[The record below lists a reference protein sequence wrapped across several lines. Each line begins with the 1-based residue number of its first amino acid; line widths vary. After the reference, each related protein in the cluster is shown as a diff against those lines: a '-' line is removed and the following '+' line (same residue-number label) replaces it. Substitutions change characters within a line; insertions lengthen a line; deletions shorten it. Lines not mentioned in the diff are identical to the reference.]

1 MQPNYVSMDSINI
14 SDENP
19 SFSYSGKRH
28 RIFIEGRGFDF
39 ESFEVY
45 NNSTASL
52 NLKNL
57 DDPLFTILD
66 FQEPRVIY
74 VVSRKGRQD
83 LILQGCI
90 FKEIHGSESQ
100 ISYSKIQTDS

>member
-1 MQPNYVSMDSINI
+1 MESVNLSEEMPNF
-14 SDENP
+14 
-19 SFSYSGKRH
+19 SFSGKSH

-39 ESFEVY
+39 ESFDVY

-52 NLKNL
+52 NLINL

-66 FQEPRVIY
+66 FEEPRVVY
-74 VVSRKGRQD
+74 VVSRLGQKD

-90 FKEIHGSESQ
+90 FKSIDGSESQ
-100 ISYSKIQTDS
+100 LSYSKIQTES

>member
-1 MQPNYVSMDSINI
+1 MESVNV
-14 SDENP
+14 SDEKP
-19 SFSYSGKRH
+19 SFSFSGKSH

-39 ESFEVY
+39 KSFHIF
-45 NNSTASL
+45 NNSMASL
-52 NLKNL
+52 NLTNL

-74 VVSRKGRQD
+74 VVSRLGQKD

-90 FKEIHGSESQ
+90 FKSIDGSESQ
-100 ISYSKIQTDS
+100 LSYSKIQTES

>member
-1 MQPNYVSMDSINI
+1 MESVNI
-14 SDENP
+14 REDIP
-19 SFSYSGKRH
+19 SFSFSGKSH

-39 ESFEVY
+39 VSFKVY

-52 NLKNL
+52 NLINL

-74 VVSRKGRQD
+74 VVSRLGQKD

-90 FKEIHGSESQ
+90 FKSIDGSESQ
-100 ISYSKIQTDS
+100 LSYSKIQTES

>member
-1 MQPNYVSMDSINI
+1 MDSVNI
-14 SDENP
+14 GEEIPN
-19 SFSYSGKRH
+19 FRFSGKSH

-39 ESFEVY
+39 LSFDVY

-52 NLKNL
+52 NLINL

-74 VVSRKGRQD
+74 VVSKLGQKD

-90 FKEIHGSESQ
+90 FKSIDGRESQ
-100 ISYSKIQTDS
+100 LSYSKIQTES

>member
-1 MQPNYVSMDSINI
+1 MVSVNI
-14 SDENP
+14 REEIP
-19 SFSYSGKRH
+19 SFSFSGESH

-39 ESFEVY
+39 ISFDVY

-52 NLKNL
+52 NLITL

-74 VVSRKGRQD
+74 VVSRLGKKD
-83 LILQGCI
+83 LILQNLLFLKI
-90 FKEIHGSESQ
+90 F
-100 ISYSKIQTDS
+100 

>member
-1 MQPNYVSMDSINI
+1 MDSVNM

-19 SFSYSGKRH
+19 TFCFSGKNH
-28 RIFIEGRGFDF
+28 RMFIEGRGFDF

-45 NNSTASL
+45 NNRTASL
-52 NLKNL
+52 NLTKL

-74 VVSRKGRQD
+74 VISRKGHQV

-90 FKEIHGSESQ
+90 FKSIDGSESQ
-100 ISYSKIQTDS
+100 ISYSKIQTES

>member
-1 MQPNYVSMDSINI
+1 MDSINI
-14 SDENP
+14 SNEVP
-19 SFSYSGKRH
+19 KFTFLGKNH

-39 ESFEVY
+39 VSFDVY

-52 NLKNL
+52 FLKGL
-57 DDPLFTILD
+57 DDPLFSILD

-74 VVSRKGRQD
+74 VVSRLGNKD

-90 FKEIHGSESQ
+90 FKSIEGSKSRL
-100 ISYSKIQTDS
+100 SYSKIQVES

>member
-1 MQPNYVSMDSINI
+1 MTSINI
-14 SDENP
+14 SDESPNF
-19 SFSYSGKRH
+19 SFSGKYH

-39 ESFEVY
+39 KSFEVH

-52 NLKNL
+52 NLTKL

-74 VVSRKGRQD
+74 VVSREGSQD

-90 FKEIHGSESQ
+90 FKSIDGSESQ
-100 ISYSKIQTDS
+100 LSYSKIQTDS

>member
-1 MQPNYVSMDSINI
+1 MVSVNI
-14 SDENP
+14 REEIP
-19 SFSYSGKRH
+19 SFSFSGESH

-39 ESFEVY
+39 ISFDVY

-52 NLKNL
+52 NLITL

-74 VVSRKGRQD
+74 VVSRLGKKD

-90 FKEIHGSESQ
+90 FKSIDGSKSQ
-100 ISYSKIQTDS
+100 LSYSKIQTES

>member
-1 MQPNYVSMDSINI
+1 MASVNIN
-14 SDENP
+14 EEMP
-19 SFSYSGKRH
+19 SFSFSGKSH

-39 ESFEVY
+39 KSVDIY

-52 NLKNL
+52 NLTNL
-57 DDPLFTILD
+57 EDPLFTILD

-74 VVSRKGRQD
+74 VVSRLGQKD

-90 FKEIHGSESQ
+90 FQSIDGIKSQ
-100 ISYSKIQTDS
+100 LSYSKIQTES

>member
-1 MQPNYVSMDSINI
+1 MVSVNI
-14 SDENP
+14 REEIP
-19 SFSYSGKRH
+19 SFSFSGESH

-39 ESFEVY
+39 ISFDVY

-52 NLKNL
+52 NLINL

-74 VVSRKGRQD
+74 VVSRLGQKD

>member
-1 MQPNYVSMDSINI
+1 MESINI
-14 SDENP
+14 SDESP
-19 SFSYSGKRH
+19 SFSFSGKRH

-39 ESFEVY
+39 ESFEIY

-52 NLKNL
+52 NLNNL

-66 FQEPRVIY
+66 FQEPRVLY
-74 VVSRKGRQD
+74 VVSRKGSQD

-90 FKEIHGSESQ
+90 FKSIDGSESK
-100 ISYSKIQTDS
+100 ISYSKIQIDS

>member
-14 SDENP
+14 SDEIPNF
-19 SFSYSGKRH
+19 SFSGKHH

-52 NLKNL
+52 HLKDL

-66 FQEPRVIY
+66 FQEPRVVY
-74 VVSRKGRQD
+74 VVSRKGSQD

-90 FKEIHGSESQ
+90 FKSIDGSQSQ

>member
-1 MQPNYVSMDSINI
+1 MTSISIN
-14 SDENP
+14 DESP
-19 SFSYSGKRH
+19 SFRFSGKSH

-39 ESFEVY
+39 ESFDVY

-52 NLKNL
+52 NLIKL

-74 VVSRKGRQD
+74 VVSRKGSQD

-90 FKEIHGSESQ
+90 FKSIDGSESQ

>member
-1 MQPNYVSMDSINI
+1 MRSNSVNMASVNF
-14 SDENP
+14 SDEIP
-19 SFSYSGKRH
+19 SFSFSGKTH

-39 ESFEVY
+39 ELFEVY

-52 NLKNL
+52 NLANL

-74 VVSRKGRQD
+74 VVSRKGQND

-90 FKEIHGSESQ
+90 FRSIEGSKSQ
-100 ISYSKIQTDS
+100 VSYSKIQTES

>member
-1 MQPNYVSMDSINI
+1 MASVNIN
-14 SDENP
+14 EEMP
-19 SFSYSGKRH
+19 SFSFSGKSH

-39 ESFEVY
+39 KSFDVY

-52 NLKNL
+52 NLTNS

-74 VVSRKGRQD
+74 VVSRLGQKD

-90 FKEIHGSESQ
+90 FQSIDGIKSQ
-100 ISYSKIQTDS
+100 LSYSKIQTES

>member
-1 MQPNYVSMDSINI
+1 MVSVNI
-14 SDENP
+14 REEIP
-19 SFSYSGKRH
+19 SFSFSGESH

-39 ESFEVY
+39 ISFDVY

-52 NLKNL
+52 NLITL

-74 VVSRKGRQD
+74 VVSRLGKKD

-90 FKEIHGSESQ
+90 FKSIDGSKRQ
-100 ISYSKIQTDS
+100 LSYSKIQTES

>member
-1 MQPNYVSMDSINI
+1 MQVNYVCMASVNIN
-14 SDENP
+14 EEMP
-19 SFSYSGKRH
+19 SFSFSGKSH

-39 ESFEVY
+39 KSFDIY

-52 NLKNL
+52 NLTNL
-57 DDPLFTILD
+57 EDPLFTILD

-74 VVSRKGRQD
+74 VVSRLGQKD

-90 FKEIHGSESQ
+90 FKSIDGIKSKL
-100 ISYSKIQTDS
+100 SYSKIQTES

>member
-1 MQPNYVSMDSINI
+1 MDSINI
-14 SDENP
+14 SDESP
-19 SFSYSGKRH
+19 SFSFSGKHH

-39 ESFEVY
+39 KSFQVY
-45 NNSTASL
+45 NNSTCSL
-52 NLKNL
+52 NLNNL

-74 VVSRKGRQD
+74 VVSRKGSQD

-90 FKEIHGSESQ
+90 FKSIDGSESK
-100 ISYSKIQTDS
+100 ISYSKIQAHSKNLI

>member
-14 SDENP
+14 SDEIP
-19 SFSYSGKRH
+19 SFSFSGKHH

-52 NLKNL
+52 HLKDL

-66 FQEPRVIY
+66 FQEPRVVY
-74 VVSRKGRQD
+74 VVSRKGSQD

-90 FKEIHGSESQ
+90 FKSIDGSESK
-100 ISYSKIQTDS
+100 ISYSKIQAHS